1 MFVSTSNMNLLNVFV
16 IEKLVHLNL
25 IVIDRQ
31 GSGPVQSISLEA
43 DSNILQV
50 NLDKTYYK

>member
-1 MFVSTSNMNLLNVFV
+1 MSFV

-31 GSGPVQSISLEA
+31 GSGPDQNISLEA